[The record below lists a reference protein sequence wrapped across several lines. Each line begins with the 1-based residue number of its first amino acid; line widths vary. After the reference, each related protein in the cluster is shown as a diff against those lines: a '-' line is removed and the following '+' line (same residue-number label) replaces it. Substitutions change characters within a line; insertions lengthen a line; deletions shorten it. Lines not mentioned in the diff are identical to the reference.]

1 MHGAGHLDSAAVTDV
16 PEHLLR
22 RSRERREALGLG
34 GDAPAPTA
42 SDEAPAAPAAPAQ
55 VATPA
60 GVDGPAEVGAE
71 VAEAP
76 AAAAPARAGGRPA
89 TITAEPAVYALP
101 ETPRRVPIWMMPV
114 LVGLPFWA
122 IVYMGAFSSH
132 VKTTVNPLVLGQQV
146 YNSVGCA
153 GCHGASGGGG
163 VGPALHG
170 GQSKLTFPN
179 MADQISWV
187 KTGSAPFAGKPYGDP
202 KRPGGQHGPAKGI
215 MPAFAGTLSDEQI
228 NAVVLYERLQL

>member
-1 MHGAGHLDSAAVTDV
+1 MTDV

-34 GDAPAPTA
+34 GGDAPPAAP
-42 SDEAPAAPAAPAQ
+42 DEAPARAAAPPEA
-55 VATPA
+55 VAEA
-60 GVDGPAEVGAE
+60 AEPAEVGSE

-76 AAAAPARAGGRPA
+76 AAAAPARAGARPA

-122 IVYMGAFSSH
+122 VVYMGAFSSH

-146 YNSVGCA
+146 YNTSGCA

-163 VGPALHG
+163 VGPKLHG
-170 GQSKLTFPN
+170 GEAKLTFPN
-179 MADQISWV
+179 VADQISWV
-187 KTGSAPFAGKPYGDP
+187 KTGSAPFAGKLYGDP
-202 KRPGGQHGPAKGI
+202 KRPGGQHGPAKGV
-215 MPAFAGTLSDEQI
+215 MPAFGGTLSDEQI

>member
-1 MHGAGHLDSAAVTDV
+1 VTDV

-34 GDAPAPTA
+34 GGGAPPTAPEEAPVQAAAPT
-42 SDEAPAAPAAPAQ
+42 EAPAEASTE
-55 VATPA
+55 VAE
-60 GVDGPAEVGAE
+60 PAEVGTD

-76 AAAAPARAGGRPA
+76 AAAAPARPGARPA
-89 TITAEPAVYALP
+89 TITVEPAVYALP

-146 YNSVGCA
+146 YNTAGCA
-153 GCHGASGGGG
+153 GCHGPSGGGG
-163 VGPALHG
+163 VGPKLHG
-170 GQSKLTFPN
+170 GEAKLTFPN
-179 MADQISWV
+179 VADQISWV
-187 KTGSAPFAGKPYGDP
+187 KTGSAPFAGKLYGDP
-202 KRPGGQHGPAKGI
+202 KRTGGQHGPAKGV
-215 MPAFAGTLSDEQI
+215 MPAFGGTLSDEQI
-228 NAVVLYERLQL
+228 NAVVRYERLQL